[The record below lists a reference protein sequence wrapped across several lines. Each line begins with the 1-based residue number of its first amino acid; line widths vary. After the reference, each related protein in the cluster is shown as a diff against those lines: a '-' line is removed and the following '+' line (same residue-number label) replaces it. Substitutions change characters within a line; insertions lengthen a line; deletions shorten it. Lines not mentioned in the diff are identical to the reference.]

1 MFKVEYHFLGE
12 GLWTKGGLPMTQL
25 GAAYLAETLRQ
36 LGFAHE
42 VRVVPAERPLGDSG
56 DERALDIRV

>member
-25 GAAYLAETLRQ
+25 GAAYVAETLKQ

-42 VRVVPAERPLGDSG
+42 VRVVPAEPPEDSG